1 MKRRIAA
8 LLLFLIIIQLPVTVS
23 ATESAADQGTVLAV
37 SAYCMEDTLYSFV
50 QIEGYDAAQMVARTE
65 LVGGETATPVA
76 ITETDSEVTYVL
88 LIDNSGSM
96 KKYASEITVFADN
109 LIGQETQDVEFI
121 IITFGEQVLFNDSVN
136 TENCLD
142 RAAVKNVVLDG
153 INSLDYSE
161 DWTNT
166 YTGITSVM
174 DYLDKN
180 YPGKQGDLVNLIL
193 ITDGEPDL
201 ADKTVEEAEAEAAVK
216 RIAETPE
223 VVLHTIS
230 FQQWNPE
237 HTIPQ
242 GTGVD
247 IVVGEDT
254 DAAAA
259 AKIVTDFTDGIYRID
274 FAGISNGRPM
284 PERSLVSYY
293 LGNSGEGTDAT
304 IELLPIAMES
314 VPVMTGSGDK
324 WAGPVEEKP
333 DAGVKEEESKP
344 FVPETSEDVKIIPE
358 EAIEEEETTVA
369 AGSFP
374 NGIIIGAAC
383 CAVIIVA
390 ALVAVRLFGRQGQ
403 NRKAKQTGEAI
414 PIRFDVI
421 SGKCASKER
430 SYYLI
435 DQLLI
440 GSDSHCDFIW
450 SEPEVSS
457 QNTRI
462 FVKDHI
468 VYIEDMGSR
477 NGTVL
482 GGMRLHGANRL
493 RSGDE
498 VSIGSVCFRVLF

>member
-1 MKRRIAA
+1 MKRRLAA

-23 ATESAADQGTVLAV
+23 ATDSAADQGIVSAV
-37 SAYCMEDTLYSFV
+37 SAYCMENTLYSFV
-50 QIEGYDAAQMVARTE
+50 QIEGYDAAQMAARTE
-65 LVGGETATPVA
+65 LVGGEVATPVA
-76 ITETDSEVTYVL
+76 ITETDSAVTYIL

-96 KKYASEITVFADN
+96 KKYASEITVFAEN
-109 LIGQETQDVEFI
+109 LIEQEAQDVEFI
-121 IITFGEQVLFNDSVN
+121 IITFGEQVLFNESVN

-153 INSLDYSE
+153 VNSLDYSE

-230 FQQWNPE
+230 FQQWNSE
-237 HTIPQ
+237 HTIPR

-247 IVVGEDT
+247 IEVGEDT

-259 AKIVTDFTDGIYRID
+259 AKSVTDFVDGIYRID
-274 FAGISNGRPM
+274 FDGISNGRPM
-284 PERSLVSYY
+284 PDRSLISYY
-293 LGNSGEGTDAT
+293 LGNSGEGADTT
-304 IELLPIAMES
+304 IELIPISMES
-314 VPVMTGSGDK
+314 VPVMVASGDG
-324 WAGPVEEKP
+324 WMGP
-333 DAGVKEEESKP
+333 AEEESDTGGKEAEASP
-344 FVPETSEDVKIIPE
+344 FVPENPGDAEIVF
-358 EAIEEEETTVA
+358 EEEVEKETTAVSS
-369 AGSFP
+369 SFQS
-374 NGIIIGAAC
+374 GIIIGAAC
-383 CAVIIVA
+383 CVIVIVIVLVTVK
-390 ALVAVRLFGRQGQ
+390 ALGQ
-403 NRKAKQTGEAI
+403 QRRGRKAKPLEGAVSM
-414 PIRFDVI
+414 RFDIV
-421 SGKCASKER
+421 SGRCASKDR
-430 SYYLI
+430 TYYLS

-440 GSDSHCDFIW
+440 GSDSHCDLVW
-450 SEPEVSS
+450 LEPEVSS
-457 QNTRI
+457 RNTRI
-462 FVKDHI
+462 FVQDQI
-468 VYIEDMGSR
+468 VYIEDLGSR

-498 VSIGSVCFRVLF
+498 ISIGSVRFRVLF